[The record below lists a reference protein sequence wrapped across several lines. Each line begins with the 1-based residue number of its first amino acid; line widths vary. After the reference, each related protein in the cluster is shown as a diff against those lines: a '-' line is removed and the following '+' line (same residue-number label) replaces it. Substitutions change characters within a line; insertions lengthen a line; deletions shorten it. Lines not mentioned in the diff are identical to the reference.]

1 VVNGK
6 RKTLLPFNFYFLPI
20 KMADGLTAR
29 QTSLLKTIIDEY
41 IKTAEAVGS
50 ENLDKKYNLGVS
62 PATIRNEMA
71 LLTKAGYL
79 KQPHTSSGRVPT
91 PTAMKFYIDQL
102 MEEKQMSVVDEV
114 KAKEEVWDSRNKI
127 DDLMDEA
134 TRSLAERT
142 KSLAVGAL
150 KNTSKDK
157 FWQAGHSYVFNNPE
171 YAEIAACQNLFSI
184 FEEFDK
190 LDRLFFGFDSTSSLD
205 VLFGEELGWEEL
217 MPAGIISTHFTIH
230 GQPGALG
237 VIGPARADYST
248 VIPIL
253 RYFGNMVEEVANG

>member
-1 VVNGK
+1 M
-6 RKTLLPFNFYFLPI
+6 T
-20 KMADGLTAR
+20 DGLTAR

-41 IKTAEAVGS
+41 IKTADAVGS

-71 LLTKAGYL
+71 ILTKSGYL

-102 MEEKQMSVVDEV
+102 MEEKQMSLVDEV
-114 KAKEEVWDSRNKI
+114 KTKEEVWDSRNKI

-134 TRSLAERT
+134 TRALANRT
-142 KSLAVGAL
+142 RSLAVGAL
-150 KNTSKDK
+150 KDKNGSLGGKNDK
-157 FWQAGHSYVFNNPE
+157 FWQAGHSYIFNNPE
-171 YAEIAACQNLFSI
+171 FAEMSACQSLFSI

-190 LDRLFFGFDSTSSLD
+190 LDRLFFGFESTSPLD
-205 VLFGEELGWEEL
+205 VLFGEELGWPEL
-217 MPAGIISTHFTIH
+217 MPTGIVSTHFTIH

-248 VIPIL
+248 VIPTL
-253 RYFGNMVEEVANG
+253 RYFGSLIQEVGNE